1 MSTYAP
7 PRDPQLL
14 GRIGDLKRR
23 RRAVILAHNYQI
35 PEVQDVADI
44 VGDSLA
50 LAREAA
56 RVEDAETIVLCG
68 VRFMAETAK
77 LLNPDRPVLM
87 PDPNAGCPMADMIM
101 PRELA
106 DAKRRHPDAAVVC
119 YVNSS
124 AAVKAMSDVCCT
136 SANAIRVVESIAR
149 QRPILFVPDQSLGDW
164 VARRTGRDNIILWP
178 GFCPTH
184 HRILV
189 EHVEARRREYPDAE
203 VCAHPECTRGVV
215 EAADFVGSTS
225 QILRHVETSP
235 KKTFIIA
242 TELGVCHTLR
252 RRNPAKTI
260 VTITSLADCPNMK
273 LNTLEKVLW
282 SLEDMQYAVEVP
294 EEIAGAARR
303 AIERMLEVT

>member
-1 MSTYAP
+1 MTSLERP
-7 PRDPQLL
+7 PQADLAAEVR
-14 GRIGDLKRR
+14 RLKRE

-35 PEVQDVADI
+35 PEVQDVADM

-50 LAREAA
+50 MAREAA
-56 RVEDAETIVLCG
+56 RVKDADVIVLCG

-87 PDPNAGCPMADMIM
+87 PDPNAGCPMADMIL

-106 DAKRRHPDAAVVC
+106 EARRRHPDAAVVC

-136 SANAIRVVESIAR
+136 SANAVRVVESIPR
-149 QRPILFVPDQSLGDW
+149 ERPILFVPDQSLGDW
-164 VARRTGRDNIILWP
+164 VARQTGRDNLILWP

-184 HRILV
+184 HRILR
-189 EHVEARRREYPDAE
+189 EHVEARRRQYPDAE
-203 VCAHPECTRGVV
+203 VCAHPECTREVV
-215 EAADFVGSTS
+215 EAADFVGSTG
-225 QILRHVETSP
+225 QILRHVEESP

-242 TELGVCHTLR
+242 TELGICHTLR
-252 RRNPAKTI
+252 RRNPGKRI
-260 VTITSLADCPNMK
+260 VQISSLADCPNMK

-282 SLEDMQYAVEVP
+282 SLQDMQYAVEVA
-294 EEIAGAARR
+294 EEVAGPARR
-303 AIERMLEVT
+303 AIERMLEVA